1 MANNHLF
8 PTSAGMYLCSRDDQL
23 IIIIVKGICPV
34 LRLDGGFDLGYYL
47 KKRKLK
53 EASKEVLSNIEI
65 FPEMWTF
72 RSFKSINYSVF
83 SENEFHPTGKLN
95 LADDIKLDIRDK
107 YYLLCQQGVPATK
120 IMRALVQ
127 EFKCSMDTIIDLI
140 NEYDNAAV

>member
-1 MANNHLF
+1 MNNNHLF

-23 IIIIVKGICPV
+23 IIIIVKGVCPV

-47 KKRKLK
+47 KKRKLR
-53 EASKEVLSNIEI
+53 EASKELLANIEI
-65 FPEMWTF
+65 FPEKWTF
-72 RSFKSINYSVF
+72 RSFKSVNYSVF
-83 SENEFHPTGKLN
+83 QNNEFHPTGRLD
-95 LADDIKLDIRDK
+95 LPDDIKLDLRDK

-127 EFKCSMDTIIDLI
+127 EFKCSMDSVIDLI